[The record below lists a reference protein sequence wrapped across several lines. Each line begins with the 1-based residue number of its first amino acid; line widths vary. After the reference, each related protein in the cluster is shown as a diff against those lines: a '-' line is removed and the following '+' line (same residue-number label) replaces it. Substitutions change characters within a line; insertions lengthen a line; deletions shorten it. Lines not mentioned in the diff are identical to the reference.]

1 MNGILDSKMEVL
13 NVLDKSDL
21 RLLLSSFYLEGSG
34 LEVGALHHPLA
45 LPSKASVKYVDR
57 LSVQDLRIHYPE
69 LDNENLVSVD
79 IIDDGEKLL
88 TIPNGSV
95 NFVIANHMLEH
106 CMNPIKTIE
115 TFLTKLQPGGVVY
128 IGIPDKR
135 FSFDRNRDLTPFTH
149 LVDDYQNRND
159 HFQHYLEWSKF
170 VNGVTDESEAM
181 RQAQHLSQIQ
191 YSIHFHVWDYYTF
204 VDFLINTNKFLKF
217 SFDILNIS
225 FNDHRDEVI
234 TILRKK

>member
-1 MNGILDSKMEVL
+1 MSVAVDNKIDVL

-21 RLLLSSFYLEGSG
+21 RLMLSSFYLEGNG

-45 LPSKASVKYVDR
+45 IPSKASVKYVDR
-57 LSVQDLRIHYPE
+57 LPVHELRSHYPE
-69 LDNENLVSVD
+69 LSNENLVNVD
-79 IIDDGEKLL
+79 IIDDGEKLV

-95 NFVIANHMLEH
+95 NFIIANHMLEH
-106 CMNPIKTIE
+106 CMSPITTIE
-115 TFLTKLQPGGVVY
+115 TFLSKLQPGGIVY

-135 FSFDRNRDLTPFTH
+135 FSFDRNRELTTFNH
-149 LVDDYQNRND
+149 LLDDYHNRND

-170 VNGVTDESEAM
+170 VNGVADPAEAL
-181 RQAQHLSQIQ
+181 RQAQHLFQVQ

-204 VDFLINTNKFLKF
+204 VDFLLNTNRVLQF